1 MNISGEK
8 FNRVGESFFFDSP
21 AELPLESHVAINVK
35 NNDAQ
40 LLGKITSCEKLNSGS
55 FRIGVKLITPELKER
70 PSQKESTSPPASQ
83 PSDTV

>member
-21 AELPLESHVAINVK
+21 AELLLEAHIAINVK

-40 LLGKITSCEKLNSGS
+40 LLGKITSCEKLSSGS
-55 FRIGVKLITPELKER
+55 FRIGVKLITPELKGV
-70 PSQKESTSPPASQ
+70 PSQKANTSPPASQ